1 MLKVISTECSEE
13 QQKKDMPE
21 LQRINSIACEEDMM
35 WQFFGGTITTPDGNI
50 YQVID
55 SEGLI

>member
-1 MLKVISTECSEE
+1 MIKVISTNASEE

-21 LQRINSIACEEDMM
+21 LKRLNAIACEEDMM
-35 WQFFGGTITTPDGNI
+35 WQFFGGTITTQEGNV

-55 SEGLI
+55 SEGKI